1 KTNLFSE
8 IVVIDK
14 NHDVARGE
22 ALDQAHATALTYMNN
37 TDVYAGDY
45 QDVADADV
53 IIIAAGPSVI
63 ATDKDEKPDR
73 AFLTADKSKVIKIG
87 RTSCRERKRSRT
99 L

>member
-1 KTNLFSE
+1 MKTNLFSV

-37 TDVYAGDY
+37 TDVCAGDY

-63 ATDKDEKPDR
+63 ATDKNAKQDR
-73 AFLTADKSKVIKIG
+73 ALLTDVNSKVIG
-87 RTSCRERKRSRT
+87 AVMEGSTTYTTE
-99 L
+99 